1 MLHVDVINT
10 LLDFQPMRA
19 KSVNDKAWSAILSR
33 IKSKRADGVT
43 FEALGKLLGASAPTV
58 NRWIKD
64 GAGGESTP
72 FVNMLRYME
81 VLGVEWGDVLNGLK
95 PDECGYGYVRKVQ
108 ARLGAGSS
116 LVTNG
121 DVEGLY
127 AFRQDFIVEMGGNP
141 DNLVLFDVT
150 GDSMEPT
157 IPDGAT
163 VLVNLRDTDVRSGM
177 IYAVRVCDELM
188 VKRLFRNPGKLV
200 CKSDNE
206 ARPDIEVSGEDADFS
221 VFGRVRWTAR
231 RM

>member
-1 MLHVDVINT
+1 MRLTTKSDA
-10 LLDFQPMRA
+10 LWGLFLDKLRA
-19 KSVNDKAWSAILSR
+19 EL
-33 IKSKRADGVT
+33 
-43 FEALGKLLGASAPTV
+43 
-58 NRWIKD
+58 
-64 GAGGESTP
+64 AGGWGSQARLAKALNVTP
-72 FVNMLRYME
+72 GNIKKWLDGDIKTANFQDMLRYMD
-81 VLGVEWGDVLNGLK
+81 VLGIRLDDVFK
-95 PDECGYGYVRKVQ
+95 DFTPDECGYGYVRKVQ